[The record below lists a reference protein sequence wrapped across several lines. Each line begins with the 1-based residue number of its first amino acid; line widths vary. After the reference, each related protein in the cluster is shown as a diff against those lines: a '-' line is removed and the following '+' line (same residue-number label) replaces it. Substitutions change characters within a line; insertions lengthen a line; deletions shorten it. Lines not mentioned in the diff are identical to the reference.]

1 MKPTKIYVNRK
12 NRTYKKLLK
21 LLELEKSLL
30 ENGVD
35 SDGKDFLVV
44 DVDKSLIIS
53 KLTSMGKTQMITKN
67 LKGVKK

>member
-1 MKPTKIYVNRK
+1 MKPIKIYVNRK

-53 KLTSMGKTQMITKN
+53 KLKSMGKTQMITKN